1 MVKSDYAYK
10 VEGKYLIIKDLNLG
24 RMSVTN
30 DIEEVLNEISNKI
43 TNPLDSYKIIYEDS
57 DGMFDAV
64 LTYQN
69 EFSDY
74 YILGVWSK
82 EEAKEKFT
90 EYYNSVIKADTKKEK
105 ILQLIIRNCSECP
118 YSEYDPY
125 YDMSS
130 NSGWN
135 CNKGLGRII
144 SDVGGEM
151 TDISQI
157 AIPDNCPLPNK

>member
-10 VEGKYLIIKDLNLG
+10 VESKYLIIKDLNLG

-57 DGMFDAV
+57 DGMFDGV
-64 LTYQN
+64 LTYKN

-74 YILGVWSK
+74 YILGAWDIDEAKIKFSEYYSSIK
-82 EEAKEKFT
+82 EEEK
-90 EYYNSVIKADTKKEK
+90 VKV
-105 ILQLIIRNCSECP
+105 LIIKNCGDCP
-118 YSEYDPY
+118 YSEYDTH
-125 YDMSS
+125 YDLTS

-135 CNKGLGRII
+135 CNKGLGRIV
-144 SDVGGEM
+144 SDLDGEM

-157 AIPDNCPLPNK
+157 GIPDNCPLPNK

>member
-10 VEGKYLIIKDLNLG
+10 VEDEFLIIKDLNLG

-30 DIEEVLNEISNKI
+30 DIENVLNEIGKVI
-43 TNPLDSYKIIYEDS
+43 ILDLYKIIYEDS

-69 EFSDY
+69 EFTDY

-105 ILQLIIRNCSECP
+105 ILHLTIRNCGDCP
-118 YSEYDPY
+118 YSEYDTH
-125 YDMSS
+125 YDLTS

-135 CNKGLGRII
+135 CNKGLGRIV
-144 SDVGGEM
+144 SDVDGEM

>member
-1 MVKSDYAYK
+1 MTKSDYAYK
-10 VEGKYLIIKDLNLG
+10 VEDEFLIIKDLNLG

-30 DIEEVLNEISNKI
+30 DIENVLNEISKLI
-43 TNPLDSYKIIYEDS
+43 ILDLYKIIYEDS

-90 EYYNSVIKADTKKEK
+90 EYHNSVVKAETKKEK
-105 ILQLIIRNCSECP
+105 ILHLTIRNCSECP

-125 YDMSS
+125 YDMSG

-135 CNKGLGRII
+135 CNKGLGRIL

-151 TDISQI
+151 SDISQI